1 MIGNNMNYSAA
12 TYIIIC
18 VFIIYLFDVFKVQS
32 FRLNHIEL
40 KKSVA
45 IKIFQLIK
53 GLAVVAYTAIPW
65 GHTLWGTRVFAVIFL
80 LAVLGDIYSRNKVA
94 KAVTDLSA
102 SEKERLCR
110 SANMLYL
117 YFIPYMLVCI
127 TVIIFMNF

>member
-1 MIGNNMNYSAA
+1 M
-12 TYIIIC
+12 
-18 VFIIYLFDVFKVQS
+18 QS
-32 FRLNHIEL
+32 FRLNNIDL

-53 GLAVVAYTAIPW
+53 GLAVVAYTVIPW
-65 GHTLWGTRVFAVIFL
+65 GHTLWGTRVFAAIFL

-94 KAVTDLSA
+94 KAVTGLSA

-117 YFIPYMLVCI
+117 YFIPYMLVCM
-127 TVIIFMNF
+127 TVIVFMNF

>member
-1 MIGNNMNYSAA
+1 MNYSAG

-18 VFIIYLFDVFKVQS
+18 VFFIYLFDVFKVQS
-32 FRLNHIEL
+32 FRLNNIDL

-53 GLAVVAYTAIPW
+53 GLAVVAYTVIPW
-65 GHTLWGTRVFAVIFL
+65 GHTLWGTRVLAVIFL

-110 SANMLYL
+110 SANRLYL
-117 YFIPYMLVCI
+117 YFIPYMLVCM
-127 TVIIFMNF
+127 TVIVFMNF

>member
-1 MIGNNMNYSAA
+1 MNYSAG

-18 VFIIYLFDVFKVQS
+18 VFFIYLFDVFKVQS
-32 FRLNHIEL
+32 FRLNHIDL

-53 GLAVVAYTAIPW
+53 GLAVVAYTVIPW
-65 GHTLWGTRVFAVIFL
+65 GHTLWGTRVLAVIFL

-94 KAVTDLSA
+94 KAVTNLSA
-102 SEKERLCR
+102 SEKERLCH

-117 YFIPYMLVCI
+117 YFIPYMLVCV

>member
-1 MIGNNMNYSAA
+1 MNYGAA

-32 FRLNHIEL
+32 FRLNHIDL

-45 IKIFQLIK
+45 IKIFQLLK
-53 GLAVVAYTAIPW
+53 GLAVVAYTVIPW

-94 KAVTDLSA
+94 KAVTGLSV
-102 SEKERLCR
+102 SDKERLCH

>member
-1 MIGNNMNYSAA
+1 MNYSAA

-32 FRLNHIEL
+32 FRLNNIDL

-53 GLAVVAYTAIPW
+53 GLAVLAYTVIPW

-102 SEKERLCR
+102 SEKERLCG

-117 YFIPYMLVCI
+117 YFIPYMLVCM

>member
-1 MIGNNMNYSAA
+1 MNYSAA

-18 VFIIYLFDVFKVQS
+18 VFFIYLFDDFKVQS
-32 FRLNHIEL
+32 FRLNHIDL

-53 GLAVVAYTAIPW
+53 GLAVVAYTVIPW

-80 LAVLGDIYSRNKVA
+80 LAVLGDIYFRNKVA

-117 YFIPYMLVCI
+117 YFIPYMLVCMTI
-127 TVIIFMNF
+127 IIFMNF

>member
-1 MIGNNMNYSAA
+1 MNYSVA

-18 VFIIYLFDVFKVQS
+18 VFIIYLFDVFKEQS
-32 FRLNHIEL
+32 FRLNNIDL
-40 KKSVA
+40 KKSA
-45 IKIFQLIK
+45 EIKIFQLIK
-53 GLAVVAYTAIPW
+53 GLAVVAYTVIPW
-65 GHTLWGTRVFAVIFL
+65 GHTLWGTRVLAVIFL

-94 KAVTDLSA
+94 KAVIDLSA

-117 YFIPYMLVCI
+117 YFIPYMLVCL

>member
-1 MIGNNMNYSAA
+1 MNYSAG

-18 VFIIYLFDVFKVQS
+18 VFFIYLFDVFKVQS
-32 FRLNHIEL
+32 FRLNHIDL

-53 GLAVVAYTAIPW
+53 GLAVVAYTVIPW

-102 SEKERLCR
+102 SEKERLCH

-117 YFIPYMLVCI
+117 YFIPYMLVCL

>member
-1 MIGNNMNYSAA
+1 MNYSVA

-32 FRLNHIEL
+32 FRLNNIDL

-53 GLAVVAYTAIPW
+53 GLAVVAYTVIPW
-65 GHTLWGTRVFAVIFL
+65 GHTLWGTRVFVVIFL

-94 KAVTDLSA
+94 KAVTGLSA

-110 SANMLYL
+110 SANRLYL
-117 YFIPYMLVCI
+117 YFIPYMLVCL